1 MYYICKFP
9 SYMLCDG
16 GVYIRISDI
25 NNFPIGQSLSRHN
38 LLHNLT
44 LIMHHK
50 SIGQN
55 NLMISHCTFFNFTTV
70 WITRFFKK
78 KVFHSVYLS
87 LSVFSPLFP
96 WYWYSRPHQAF
107 RYDFFLNVALFL
119 NDKNKTIFI
128 RNFGF
133 CSIYANL
140 TIFNCFPYGL
150 PSISSHVIG
159 CTLAHINFLFY
170 FLIIIEL
177 WSDGSILCKYIF

>member
-9 SYMLCDG
+9 SYIMCDG

-96 WYWYSRPHQAF
+96 WYLHSRHIKHF
-107 RYDFFLNVALFL
+107 VIIFFWNVALFL
-119 NDKNKTIFI
+119 NDKNKTILI
-128 RNFGF
+128 RNYGF

-140 TIFNCFPYGL
+140 TIFIFFCLWFTKHHILLVVRLHKIYC
-150 PSISSHVIG
+150 SIS
-159 CTLAHINFLFY
+159 NFY
-170 FLIIIEL
+170 R
-177 WSDGSILCKYIF
+177 DR

>member
-1 MYYICKFP
+1 M
-9 SYMLCDG
+9 CDG

-78 KVFHSVYLS
+78 K
-87 LSVFSPLFP
+87 
-96 WYWYSRPHQAF
+96 
-107 RYDFFLNVALFL
+107 FFIVC
-119 NDKNKTIFI
+119 I
-128 RNFGF
+128 
-133 CSIYANL
+133 
-140 TIFNCFPYGL
+140 
-150 PSISSHVIG
+150 
-159 CTLAHINFLFY
+159 
-170 FLIIIEL
+170 
-177 WSDGSILCKYIF
+177 

>member
-1 MYYICKFP
+1 MPLRTRLNAGPSNTITRHTCDEILISMYYICKFP
-9 SYMLCDG
+9 SYILCDG

-96 WYWYSRPHQAF
+96 WYWHSRPHQAF
-107 RYDFFLNVALFL
+107 CYNFFFEMLHYFWMTKIKQFL
-119 NDKNKTIFI
+119 
-128 RNFGF
+128 
-133 CSIYANL
+133 
-140 TIFNCFPYGL
+140 
-150 PSISSHVIG
+150 
-159 CTLAHINFLFY
+159 
-170 FLIIIEL
+170 
-177 WSDGSILCKYIF
+177 